1 MERIPVALTMFDLEG
16 VSMRY
21 GSAEVLR
28 SLAMKLDTGEFVA
41 VVGPNG
47 AGKSTLLAILA
58 GLLRPS
64 AGICAFLGTE
74 AHRWNRRD
82 FARRVAVV
90 QQVEP
95 AMFPFT
101 VAEVVA
107 MGRMPHRAG
116 MYESPE
122 DNAAVAKALEVTN
135 TANLRDRDFR
145 TLSGG
150 ERQRVLLASALA
162 QAPDVLLLDEP
173 STHLDLRHQIAVH
186 RLLTELSR
194 KGLLVVSVTHDL
206 NLAASHASRV
216 LLLDNGVLRA
226 NGPPASVLRADLVRD
241 VFQAPV
247 ELHRRAS
254 GQPWLL
260 YGE

>member
-1 MERIPVALTMFDLEG
+1 MVMPLFNLEA

-21 GSAEVLR
+21 GTAEVLR
-28 SLAMKLDTGEFVA
+28 SLAMKLDSGEFVA

-64 AGICAFLGTE
+64 AGTCAFLETE
-74 AHRWNRRD
+74 AHRWNRCD

-107 MGRMPHRAG
+107 MGRMPHRVG
-116 MYESPE
+116 IYDSSE
-122 DNAAVAKALEVTN
+122 DNCAVADALEATN
-135 TANLRDRDFR
+135 MANLRERDFR

-186 RLLTELSR
+186 RLLAELSR

-206 NLAASHASRV
+206 NLAASYASRV
-216 LLLDNGVLRA
+216 LVLDKGLLRA
-226 NGPPASVLRADLVRD
+226 NGPPVSVLRADLVRE
-241 VFQAPV
+241 VFEVPI
-247 ELHRRAS
+247 ELHQRAS